1 MDQEKYLI
9 LINGQD
15 RTDSVAHFQLES
27 EYCEIIYTKSSKAYH
42 YRRDKV
48 QVLELRQRFKAD
60 DHSGGEGDIQ
70 PLALACL
77 QACQSPRLPDG
88 GHVRLQRP

>member
-27 EYCEIIYTKSSKAYH
+27 EYCEIIYTKSRACFKTIKVTKPK
-42 YRRDKV
+42 YR
-48 QVLELRQRFKAD
+48 QVKQRHENRQPSF
-60 DHSGGEGDIQ
+60 HTG
-70 PLALACL
+70 
-77 QACQSPRLPDG
+77 
-88 GHVRLQRP
+88 